1 MKRIFYMF
9 CFLLAAL
16 SSHAENVF
24 SVDEIDIKQGEEKVI
39 SVALTNEE
47 NASSAAI
54 DIILPTG
61 LSFVNGSLDGSVVF
75 SDRTAGIMSK
85 TSKIQTSGAL
95 RVGMAFGSIPA
106 GSGEL
111 FTFKIKADENM
122 DLGTVKIKYSSMALT
137 ISSSKVTIPD
147 MESNVNVVK
156 YYSVSVQ
163 TDGYIG
169 GSVAITE
176 GTTGDEVKAGSS
188 IQITA
193 TPEEGYHFVKWSN
206 DVTDNPYTFTVN
218 SDVTLTATFEP
229 NQYTIVFDSDGGTE
243 VTNITASY
251 KSALTKPA
259 DPTKEGYT
267 FAGWDPEFP
276 ETMPLN
282 GATLKATWTPITYT
296 ISYDLAGGALADG
309 VTNAVSY
316 TIESDAITLN
326 NPIRE
331 GYTFAGWS
339 GTGLMEATMEVI
351 IAKGSMGN
359 RSYTATWTP
368 ITYTISYDLA
378 GGSLADGVA
387 NAVSYTIE
395 SDAITLNNPSRE
407 GYTFAGWTGTGL
419 TEATMEV
426 VIAKGSMGDRSYTA
440 TWTPITYTISYDLA
454 GGALAD
460 GVTNAVSYT
469 IESDAITL
477 NNPIREGY
485 TFAGWTG
492 TDLTE
497 ATMEVVIAKGSIGDR
512 SYTATWTVNFYTLKF
527 VVDGEVI
534 IEERVA
540 FDSPI
545 ITPQNPE
552 KEGYTF
558 TGWDANVPE
567 KMPATDLT
575 FTAQFVINKYNVIY
589 IVNGQ
594 EWARDEVTYNEPIVL
609 REYTPQAGE
618 LFMGW
623 VSDQEYILMPAHD
636 VTYTANISPA
646 TGIYAVFKDGKK
658 VDVYTLSGTL
668 VGRQLSADDVQKL
681 RKGIY
686 LINGKKISV
695 K

>member
-75 SDRTAGIMSK
+75 SDRTVGIMSK

-122 DLGTVKIKYSSMALT
+122 DLGTVKIKYSSMSLT

-229 NQYTIVFDSDGGTE
+229 NQYTIVFDSDGGTG

-326 NPIRE
+326 NP
-331 GYTFAGWS
+331 
-339 GTGLMEATMEVI
+339 
-351 IAKGSMGN
+351 
-359 RSYTATWTP
+359 
-368 ITYTISYDLA
+368 
-378 GGSLADGVA
+378 
-387 NAVSYTIE
+387 
-395 SDAITLNNPSRE
+395 SRE

-426 VIAKGSMGDRSYTA
+426 IIAKGSM
-440 TWTPITYTISYDLA
+440 
-454 GGALAD
+454 
-460 GVTNAVSYT
+460 
-469 IESDAITL
+469 
-477 NNPIREGY
+477 
-485 TFAGWTG
+485 
-492 TDLTE
+492 
-497 ATMEVVIAKGSIGDR
+497 GDR

>member
-122 DLGTVKIKYSSMALT
+122 DLGTVKIKYSSMSLT

-309 VTNAVSY
+309 A
-316 TIESDAITLN
+316 
-326 NPIRE
+326 
-331 GYTFAGWS
+331 
-339 GTGLMEATMEVI
+339 
-351 IAKGSMGN
+351 
-359 RSYTATWTP
+359 
-368 ITYTISYDLA
+368 
-378 GGSLADGVA
+378 A

-426 VIAKGSMGDRSYTA
+426 IIAKGSMGDRSYTA
-440 TWTPITYTISYDLA
+440 TWTPITYSISYDLA

-497 ATMEVVIAKGSIGDR
+497 ATMEVVIAKGSMGNR

-558 TGWDANVPE
+558 TGWDANIPE
-567 KMPATDLT
+567 KMPATNLT

-646 TGIYAVFKDGKK
+646 TGIYSVFKDGKK

>member
-1 MKRIFYMF
+1 MKKLIIVLT
-9 CFLLAAL
+9 LLLLTMSAKATVTFTGKDLKIKPGETTQLEL
-16 SSHAENVF
+16 SMTNDAEFAGFQFDIVLPEGITVQGRTKKQQTQLCGILEELEFDYSVGTTSDGYYGIRVYSTDGLTIDPSNGKIITVNV
-24 SVDEIDIKQGEEKVI
+24 
-39 SVALTNEE
+39 
-47 NASSAAI
+47 
-54 DIILPTG
+54 
-61 LSFVNGSLDGSVVF
+61 
-75 SDRTAGIMSK
+75 
-85 TSKIQTSGAL
+85 
-95 RVGMAFGSIPA
+95 
-106 GSGEL
+106 
-111 FTFKIKADENM
+111 KADENM
-122 DLGTVKIKYSSMALT
+122 ALGEKEIKLTNIILSQDGQAVDLSD
-137 ISSSKVTIPD
+137 VTFKA
-147 MESNVNVVK
+147 VV
-156 YYSVSVQ
+156 YQEFSLSVSSN
-163 TDGYIG
+163 DDSMG
-169 GSVAITE
+169 GV
-176 GTTGDEVKAGSS
+176 TGDVNGMYESGTSVTV
-188 IQITA
+188 TA
-193 TPEEGYHFVKWSN
+193 TPNEGYHFVKWSN

-251 KSALTKPA
+251 KSVLTKPA

-309 VTNAVSY
+309 V
-316 TIESDAITLN
+316 
-326 NPIRE
+326 
-331 GYTFAGWS
+331 
-339 GTGLMEATMEVI
+339 
-351 IAKGSMGN
+351 
-359 RSYTATWTP
+359 
-368 ITYTISYDLA
+368 
-378 GGSLADGVA
+378 A

-426 VIAKGSMGDRSYTA
+426 VIAKGSMGNRSYTA

-454 GGALAD
+454 GGSLAD

-477 NNPIREGY
+477 NNPSREGY

-492 TDLTE
+492 TGLTE
-497 ATMEVVIAKGSIGDR
+497 ATMEVVIAKGSMGNR

-545 ITPQNPE
+545 TAPKNPE

-646 TGIYAVFKDGKK
+646 TGLYAVFKDGKK